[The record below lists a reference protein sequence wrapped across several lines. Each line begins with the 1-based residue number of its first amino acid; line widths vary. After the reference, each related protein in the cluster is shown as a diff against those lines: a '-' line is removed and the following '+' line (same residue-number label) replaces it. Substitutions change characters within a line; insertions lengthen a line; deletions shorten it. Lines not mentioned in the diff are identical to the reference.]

1 MGNMITR
8 RPDLFGAV
16 CCAVPLL
23 DMHRYHTL
31 LAGASWMA
39 EYGDPSTSD
48 WSFLQQYSAYHNI
61 SPSGA
66 RTYPPLLMTTSTRD
80 DRVHPYH
87 ARAFSK
93 RLVDAKK
100 ESDTAFVPVP
110 TDIHILNSPLDTY
123 GVYYYENI
131 EGGHGGAADNKQ
143 QAFMNVSLLI
153 FPVFFLYSYS
163 YFYLSIDRSRY
174 YYDCRCCTL
183 IFYGRPLEK
192 TCNMFYYTL

>member
-61 SPSGA
+61 SPSNA
-66 RTYPPLLMTTSTRD
+66 CTYPPLLMTTSTRD

-93 RLVDAKK
+93 RLMDTKK
-100 ESDTAFVPVP
+100 ESSINTVVSPVP
-110 TDIHILNSPLDTY
+110 TDILDASADTN

-143 QAFMNVSLLI
+143 QAFMNVRT
-153 FPVFFLYSYS
+153 FF
-163 YFYLSIDRSRY
+163 
-174 YYDCRCCTL
+174 
-183 IFYGRPLEK
+183 
-192 TCNMFYYTL
+192 

>member
-1 MGNMITR
+1 MTTSSLWLKILSLVGELSFLFFSLLSHYHLYTTNNSTLYLYIHQLVIYIIYSITSSVRLGIRGGSNGGLLMGNMITR

-48 WSFLQQYSAYHNI
+48 WSYLQQYSAYHNI

-87 ARAFSK
+87 ARSFVK
-93 RLVDAKK
+93 RLLGD
-100 ESDTAFVPVP
+100 
-110 TDIHILNSPLDTY
+110 
-123 GVYYYENI
+123 
-131 EGGHGGAADNKQ
+131 
-143 QAFMNVSLLI
+143 LI
-153 FPVFFLYSYS
+153 
-163 YFYLSIDRSRY
+163 
-174 YYDCRCCTL
+174 T
-183 IFYGRPLEK
+183 
-192 TCNMFYYTL
+192 